1 MEYYHKVTNH
11 YLPTFGHDYAQV
23 IAGSGTYTAQK
34 GCMGTLMHAVPLRPT
49 RFFLKANEAS
59 DKPESQYIAIREG
72 SQEIVTQI
80 RE

>member
-11 YLPTFGHDYAQV
+11 YVPTFGHDYAQV

-34 GCMGTLMHAVPLRPT
+34 GCMGSNYTLRPT